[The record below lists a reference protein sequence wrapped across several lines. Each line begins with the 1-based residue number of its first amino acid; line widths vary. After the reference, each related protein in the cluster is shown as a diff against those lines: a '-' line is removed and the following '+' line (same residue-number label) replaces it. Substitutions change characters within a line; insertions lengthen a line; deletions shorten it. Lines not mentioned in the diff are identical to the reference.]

1 VSTNGAADQPSFRL
15 LGPMEITV
23 AGTPVAV
30 PGAAERA
37 LLVQLLLSPGRT
49 IPATMLVDRLWS
61 ESSLPVDPMNA
72 LQIRVSKLRRSLKA
86 NGVADVISRE
96 GVGYRATVAPSSVD
110 AVDFVARIREARKV
124 AAAAGDAYE
133 GDHLQAY
140 DDALAL
146 WRGEPLSEFAGDQWA
161 MVEVARLTEL
171 RLAALTERAHVA
183 LALGRHHEVVG
194 DLEPHVAADPTR
206 ESLAGLLMVAL
217 YRSGR
222 QADALEVYTRTRTVL
237 DESLGLEPSASLRSL
252 HERVLRQDASL
263 GTQPELT
270 PPAVVVPSG
279 KRRTEEPRRGSTTN
293 LPTVVRPLIG
303 RDEQLDSLVELLA
316 GSRLLSL
323 IGPGGAGKTSLAL
336 ATAVRVGETFAD
348 GAIVV
353 RLASVDTSNQ
363 VPLAV
368 ADALGVPLDGA
379 AADRDVR
386 ERVIAYLSRR
396 RMLVLF
402 DNCEHVVDA
411 AAALIDAVL
420 SRCSDVTIMATSREA
435 LAIPDEVQVAVG
447 PLETPPEG
455 TEASR
460 VLDYPAP
467 QLFVERARAVRP
479 GTVFAEQDL
488 EAVRQISRALDGM
501 PLALELAAARVAAM
515 SPIEISERLAQR
527 FTFLTSGAR
536 TAEARQQTLRATV
549 DWSYA
554 LLSELERKVFNR
566 LSVFQ
571 GGWTLTAAEAVV
583 NDSAMALG
591 EVLDTIGRLVER
603 SMVVVERGR
612 TTRYRMLETLRQ
624 YATEQLGATGEE
636 QTFGQRHAEYF
647 RDFAQASEMEL
658 RGHGQRE
665 ALQKL
670 REEQPNIRAALAW
683 LETHPGNLDSA
694 LTMAGSLGLFWHLG
708 RHLEGREILARL
720 LEKGQASP
728 AARARALQA
737 VSVVERPRA
746 CLVHPSPRCAE
757 TAEESLAIFE
767 GLGDRSRAA
776 LSRVLLAVEG
786 VTGTHAER
794 AEQLLKEAEAQFDR
808 DGDKWGEAV
817 IGFVRMET
825 ALKSGDQEAAIPVGR
840 ATAAAFRQ
848 LDDPWG
854 LSAILYHLGWGL
866 RQFGRYEEG
875 ARVLEEAIDEATN
888 AGLYNTVQ
896 WALADLG
903 VAQLHIGNVDL
914 SRELFDRASAAS
926 EYIGDGAGTVLADY
940 GHALLAQVRGDWVEA
955 RTRFVA
961 AHDGFG
967 TLGTP
972 VPAGLALAGLARC
985 DEAEGDLFRA
995 KERYEQVLATG
1006 RTVGEPGLI
1015 ATALEGLA
1023 RLAAANNEAAD
1034 AERLLREASAVRERS
1049 SRPAPPHEL
1058 RDLESL
1064 TSGAGV
1070 R

>member
-1 VSTNGAADQPSFRL
+1 MSAKSARDQLSFRL

-23 AGTPVAV
+23 AGRPVAV

-86 NGVADVISRE
+86 TGVEDVVSRD
-96 GVGYRATVAPSSVD
+96 GVGYRATVEPASVD
-110 AVDFVARIREARKV
+110 AVDFAARIREARGS
-124 AAAAGDAYE
+124 AAAAGDGYD

-161 MVEVARLTEL
+161 TVEVARLTEL
-171 RLAALTERAHVA
+171 RLAALTERAHIA
-183 LALGRHHEVVG
+183 LALGRHHEVVA
-194 DLEPHVAADPTR
+194 DLEPFVAADPTL

-222 QADALEVYTRTRTVL
+222 QADALEVYTRTRIVL

-270 PPAVVVPSG
+270 PPAPVAVPSG
-279 KRRTEEPRRGSTTN
+279 KRRTDERQRTATTN

-303 RDEQLDSLVELLA
+303 RDDQLDSLVELLA
-316 GSRLLSL
+316 GARLLSL

-336 ATAVRVGETFAD
+336 ATAVRVGESFAD
-348 GAIVV
+348 GAIGV
-353 RLASVDTSNQ
+353 RLASVDVPDQ

-411 AAALIDAVL
+411 AAALVDAIL
-420 SRCSDVTIMATSREA
+420 SRCPDVTIMATSREA
-435 LAIPDEVQVAVG
+435 LAVPDEVQVAVG

-460 VLDYPAP
+460 VLDYPAA

-479 GTVFAEQDL
+479 GTGFAEHDL
-488 EAVRQISRALDGM
+488 EAVGRISRALDGM

-515 SPIEISERLAQR
+515 SPREISERLAQR
-527 FTFLTSGAR
+527 FSFLTSGAR

-554 LLSELERKVFNR
+554 LLSELEQKVFNR

-583 NDSAMALG
+583 SDSTMALG

-603 SMVVVERGR
+603 SMLVVEPGP

-624 YATEQLGATGEE
+624 YAIEQLAAAGED

-647 RDFAQASEMEL
+647 RDFAQESEMEL

-665 ALQKL
+665 ALQRL

-683 LETHPGNLDSA
+683 LETRPGNLDSA

-720 LEKGQASP
+720 LENGDASP

-757 TAEESLAIFE
+757 TAQESLAIFE
-767 GLGDRSRAA
+767 DLGDSSRAA

-786 VTGTHAER
+786 VTGAHAEQ
-794 AEQLLKEAEAQFDR
+794 AQELLREAQAQFVR
-808 DGDKWGEAV
+808 DGDQWGEAV

-825 ALKSGDQEAAIPVGR
+825 ALKSGDEETAIPVGR

-875 ARVLEEAIDEATN
+875 ARVLEEAIDVATS

-903 VAQLHIGNVDL
+903 VAQLHLGNVDL
-914 SRELFDRASAAS
+914 SRELFDRAIAAS
-926 EYIGDGAGTVLADY
+926 EYIGDGAGSVLAGY
-940 GHALLAQVRGDWVEA
+940 GHGLLAQVRGDWAEA
-955 RTRFVA
+955 RERFAVA
-961 AHDGFG
+961 HEGFG

-985 DEAEGDLFRA
+985 DEAAGDTDLA

-1006 RTVGEPGLI
+1006 RAVGEPGLI

-1023 RLAAANNEAAD
+1023 RLAASKNEA
-1034 AERLLREASAVRERS
+1034 
-1049 SRPAPPHEL
+1049 
-1058 RDLESL
+1058 
-1064 TSGAGV
+1064 G
-1070 R
+1070 